1 MDKVWPWLF
10 HVEDED
16 IRTRRPVLAL
26 DAASVHVVALVLLL
40 GQVALRCWMLVGS
53 WFYTDDYRLLAQSR
67 GESLDLDY
75 LTAPFDSQ
83 FMPVGRLL
91 AWVVSNTG
99 EVATGWGTA
108 VTLTMLTSTLAAL
121 ACWWMLVTVFGA
133 RLEVLPLFAL
143 YLYSALSAPALMWWA
158 AGLNQLPLQ
167 AVWFTAV
174 ATWVH
179 YLRGRRWPWL
189 AATTAVLVV
198 GLLCYVKVLL
208 VLPVLALVA
217 LGYFASGGPRARLT
231 AALRRYWPAAIAG
244 GLTAALY
251 VVYYAVAVPQP
262 FIEQDRG
269 SGLAGALA
277 DTMLGTAFG
286 SSALGGPWR
295 WDTSNPPTGYADPPA
310 WAVHLAWVVLVG
322 TIVTGALLRRRTGRA
337 WLLLALSLTG
347 AYLLLLT
354 TRAPVAG
361 AAIGLE
367 MRYLTETV
375 CALVLTLGLVW
386 LPVRGAVESSEPRP
400 RPLLAVAPTQVLAG
414 VLTLAYLVGAVV
426 STASYAHI
434 WHTDNPGD
442 TYLHRVTAAVDAQG
456 SLDLTGGTVPQD
468 VMPGYSFPYNTLE
481 SLVPLYTSRAEFPLI
496 SSTLHSVTEDGTVAP
511 TVIDAAVTS
520 RRGPTDE
527 CGWRVGASG
536 RSIPL
541 ENGTIDVDWW
551 LRIGYLSSQRTDITV
566 TAGDVSREATV
577 NPGIGSLFVQAT
589 GAFDEVRISGLAP
602 ETTLCVDVIEVG
614 TAVPGVL

>member
-10 HVEDED
+10 RVEDED
-16 IRTRRPVLAL
+16 SRTRRPAFSL
-26 DAASVHVVALVLLL
+26 DAASVHVVALVLLI

-53 WFYTDDYRLLAQSR
+53 WFYTDDYRLLSQSR
-67 GESLDLDY
+67 GEALDLDY
-75 LTAPFDSQ
+75 LTTPFDSQ
-83 FMPVGRLL
+83 FMPVGRFI
-91 AWVVSNTG
+91 AWVVSNSG

-108 VTLTMLTSTLAAL
+108 VTITMLTSTLAAV
-121 ACWWMLVTVFGA
+121 ACWWMLVSVFGA

-143 YLYSALSAPALMWWA
+143 YLFSALSAPAFMWWA

-167 AVWFTAV
+167 AVWFAAV
-174 ATWVH
+174 AAWVH
-179 YLRGRRWPWL
+179 YLRSGGVRWL

-208 VLPVLALVA
+208 VLPVLALVV

-231 AALRRYWPAAIAG
+231 TALRHYWPAAIAG
-244 GLTAALY
+244 ATTAVLY

-262 FIEQDRG
+262 FVEQDRG

-286 SSALGGPWR
+286 SSAIGGPWR
-295 WDTSNPPTGYADPPA
+295 WDTRNPPTGYADPPA
-310 WAVHLAWVVLVG
+310 WSVHLAWVVLVG
-322 TIVTGALLRRRTGRA
+322 TVVLGALLRRRTGRA
-337 WLLLALSLTG
+337 WLLLALSLAG
-347 AYLLLLT
+347 AFLLLLT
-354 TRAPVAG
+354 TRAPIAG
-361 AAIGLE
+361 ADIGLE

-414 VLTLAYLVGAVV
+414 VLTVAYLAGAVA

-442 TYLHRVTAAVDAQG
+442 TYLHRVSEAVDSQG

-481 SLVPLYTSRAEFPLI
+481 SLVPLYTSRADFPLI
-496 SSTLHSVTEDGTVAP
+496 SGTLHTVTDDGAVAP
-511 TVIDAAVTS
+511 TVIDPAVTS
-520 RRGPTDE
+520 RQGPADE
-527 CGWRVGASG
+527 CGWPVGASG

-541 ENGTIDVDWW
+541 ESGTLDVDWW
-551 LRIGYLSSQRTDITV
+551 LRIGYLSSQRTPVTV
-566 TAGDVSREATV
+566 TAGEVSREATV

-614 TAVPGVL
+614 TAEPGMF

>member
-16 IRTRRPVLAL
+16 SRTRRPGFVL
-26 DAASVHVVALVLLL
+26 DAASVHVMALVLLV
-40 GQVALRCWMLVGS
+40 GQVALRCWMLLGS

-67 GESLDLDY
+67 GEALDLDY
-75 LTAPFDSQ
+75 LTSPFDSQ
-83 FMPVGRLL
+83 FMPVGRLV
-91 AWVVSNTG
+91 AWVVSNSG

-108 VTLTMLTSTLAAL
+108 VMLTMLTSTLAAL

-143 YLYSALSAPALMWWA
+143 YLFSALSAPALMWWA

-167 AVWFTAV
+167 AVWFAAV
-174 ATWVH
+174 AAWVR
-179 YLRGRRWPWL
+179 YLRTRRWSWL
-189 AATTAVLVV
+189 AATTALLVV

-217 LGYFASGGPRARLT
+217 LGYFAAGGPRARLVT
-231 AALRRYWPAAIAG
+231 VLRRYWPAAIAG
-244 GLTAALY
+244 GATAALY

-262 FIEQDRG
+262 FVEQDRG
-269 SGLAGALA
+269 TGLAGALA

-286 SSALGGPWR
+286 SSAVGGPWR
-295 WDTSNPPTGYADPPA
+295 WDTRNPPTGYADPPA
-310 WAVHLAWVVLVG
+310 WAVHLAWVLLIGTVVL
-322 TIVTGALLRRRTGRA
+322 GALLRRRTGRA
-337 WLLLALSLTG
+337 WLLLALSLGG
-347 AYLLLLT
+347 AFLLLLT

-361 AAIGLE
+361 ADIGLE

-386 LPVRGAVESSEPRP
+386 LPVRGAVESSEPRE
-400 RPLLAVAPTQVLAG
+400 RPLIAVAPTQVLAG
-414 VLTLAYLVGAVV
+414 VLTLAYLVGAVA

-442 TYLHRVTAAVDAQG
+442 TYLHRVSEAVDAQG

-468 VMPGYSFPYNTLE
+468 VMPGFSFPYNTLE
-481 SLVPLYTSRAEFPLI
+481 VLVPLYTSRAEFPPV
-496 SSTLHSVTEDGTVAP
+496 SSTLHSVAEDGSVVP

-520 RRGPTDE
+520 RPGPTQD

-536 RSIPL
+536 RHIPL
-541 ENGTIDVDWW
+541 ENGTLDVDWW
-551 LRIGYLSSQRTDITV
+551 LRIAYLSSQRTPVTV

-589 GAFDEVRISGLAP
+589 GAFDEVRISGLTP
-602 ETTLCVDVIEVG
+602 GTTLCVDVIEVG
-614 TAVPGVL
+614 TAEPGVL